1 MRSVDI
7 FKSNR
12 TGLFAGVTVSPIEV
26 TNGSETNGFGLP
38 FSDPLLLRRA
48 INIGFFFTADENRKS
63 QYPGHSITAERNF
76 NARSFDEFVVDFPER
91 ENLTDLIAKRHSSP

>member
-7 FKSNR
+7 FESNP
-12 TGLFAGVTVSPIEV
+12 TGLFAVVTVSPIEV

-48 INIGFFFTADENRKS
+48 INIGIFFSLRTKIKKTNTRGIPLRSSEILMRDPLMNLW
-63 QYPGHSITAERNF
+63 SIFLKER
-76 NARSFDEFVVDFPER
+76 R
-91 ENLTDLIAKRHSSP
+91 I